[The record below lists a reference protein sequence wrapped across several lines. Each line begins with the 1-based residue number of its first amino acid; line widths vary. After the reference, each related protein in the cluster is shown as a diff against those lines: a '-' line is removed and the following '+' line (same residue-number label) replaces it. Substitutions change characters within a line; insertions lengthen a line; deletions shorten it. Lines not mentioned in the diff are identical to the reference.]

1 MKILNEFNKEINNF
15 SNMSYLNIKSYLE
28 ELEQNLSSFNEKEE
42 VLSNIANVLK
52 KDNRKNVQNLAFKI
66 LKSIEIRNKELQRV
80 KKCTLLI

>member
-52 KDNRKNVQNLAFKI
+52 KIIEKMYKI
-66 LKSIEIRNKELQRV
+66 WHLKF
-80 KKCTLLI
+80 